1 MQGTGSKSVT
11 VIISSLLHSISLS
24 PRKEGANNN
33 QIEIWRISHR
43 NATEQHQ
50 EMIKDS
56 ISPPLTIIIEKRNI
70 DPLLPLF
77 ADVIFKE
84 TLLADLEDINR
95 KRGIGEIILIE
106 DEPLGFTIIYE
117 VLLEAGYKP
126 KVI

>member
-1 MQGTGSKSVT
+1 MQSTGSKSVT

-50 EMIKDS
+50 KMIKGS

-117 VLLEAGYKP
+117 ILLEAGYKP
-126 KVI
+126 RVI